1 MLFMV
6 ELFPLLVSL
15 FILAVVVLWF
25 SIQNYKNASLL
36 AIIIPLTLA
45 ATIISYLSVQS
56 ILGYPIVK
64 DIEKDSIYISH
75 ITSADD
81 EFIFVWVIEPGSL
94 KPRALTIPNSDN
106 NKKQMSDA
114 KEKTQAGLKQKLAPH
129 PNEKK
134 LIEQGRGQTEGGEY
148 MVYDFQIGGGS
159 LKDYGN
165 GQLGLPNRD
174 VEDPNQENP
183 GLFPEGGEFD
193 TVPSSP
199 STNIPYGLNPE
210 YGETPDGTVDYQD
223 LPSLIEPETE
233 SSSSQNAPPVAP

>member
-94 KPRALTIPNSDN
+94 KPRALTIVNSDN

-134 LIEQGRGQTEGGEY
+134 LLEQGRGQTEGGEY

-165 GQLGLPNRD
+165 GQLGLP
-174 VEDPNQENP
+174 DPNQENP
-183 GLFPEGGEFD
+183 GVTGYEGEFD
-193 TVPSSP
+193 NGDVAPSPGHTP
-199 STNIPYGLNPE
+199 SNIPG
-210 YGETPDGTVDYQD
+210 TPLPAEGSVDYQD

-233 SSSSQNAPPVAP
+233 SSNAEIRVP